1 MAPLFTLVRVQ
12 GGGNTGSSAVRVRY
26 PDGSSWWWVHLYE
39 LREGR
44 IARTTD
50 FFAQDFDAPEWR
62 RPWVERTGIS
72 GTE

>member
-39 LREGR
+39 LWRGASRQPGLAAEAAERLAEYVRVLEPLRRE
-44 IARTTD
+44 
-50 FFAQDFDAPEWR
+50 
-62 RPWVERTGIS
+62 
-72 GTE
+72 